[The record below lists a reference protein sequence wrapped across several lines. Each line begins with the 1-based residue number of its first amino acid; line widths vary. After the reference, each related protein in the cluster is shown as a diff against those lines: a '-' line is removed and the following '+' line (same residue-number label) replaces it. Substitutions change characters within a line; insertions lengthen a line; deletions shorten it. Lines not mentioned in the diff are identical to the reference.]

1 MQRPN
6 LAQATKPL
14 ALFALLAGMLLL
26 SIDQVAWATP
36 TQSTAGQTVPTAT
49 PGGATDRTPTPTSA
63 GCPPAVTSPKAP
75 PSGPTKVIGPG
86 CGATISLGDVT
97 VTISNNGLGFPGTL
111 EVAPVMRQALPVA
124 NTGITLFGEPVMLTL
139 SDASG
144 NVSNKAVFANSAQ
157 VCFNYTAADL
167 AAVGGD
173 PKNFLVQYYDTSLSP
188 EAWVSLAGTA
198 DASNSRVCAAT
209 THAGMFALAG
219 KAGAANPEA
228 LPVAGGPA
236 VGNADPAQSS
246 IPWWSWLLI
255 APLAI
260 LVALFIIFFS
270 RRKRPSTTS

>member
-6 LAQATKPL
+6 LAQAAKPL
-14 ALFALLAGMLLL
+14 ALFTLLAGLLLL

-49 PGGATDRTPTPTSA
+49 PGGAIDRTPTPTSA
-63 GCPPAVTSPKAP
+63 GCPPVVTAPKS

-86 CGATISLGDVT
+86 CGAAISLGDTNVT
-97 VTISNNGLGFPGTL
+97 VSNDDPGFPGTL
-111 EVAPVMRQALPVA
+111 EVAPVKGQALPVA
-124 NTGITLFGEPVMLTL
+124 NTGITLFGEPIVLTL

-144 NVSNKAVFANSAQ
+144 NAAKKAVFANSAQ
-157 VCFNYTAADL
+157 VCFTYSAADL

-209 THAGMFALAG
+209 THAGMFSLAG
-219 KAGAANPEA
+219 KTGAANPEA

-255 APLAI
+255 ALLVL
-260 LVALFIIFFS
+260 LVAFFIIFFS
-270 RRKRPSTTS
+270 RRKRSSTTS